1 MYYIHLLVFL
11 TNSASRLVIM
21 CFMKFI
27 FNAYGGDKCELDLVE
42 NKICNLYLGSG
53 SSQKTVKNINH

>member
-53 SSQKTVKNINH
+53 SS